1 MVPIDVLTWYHGT
14 LTCVTVLSSGNSSIN
29 IYHEPNISH
38 IIMAEESWRHFE
50 WLEAPSMPGSCIT
63 LLLDSVGNYKEA
75 SSYANMTRTRVQIVL
90 ALTRI
95 SPEELQFVER
105 HTNNI
110 DVYIVIDNGKTARGN
125 SSTVF
130 GRKCTIFTASNA
142 VYKKFVSCRCYS
154 CCSCLTLAL
163 H

>member
-50 WLEAPSMPGSCIT
+50 WLEELLMPGSCVT
-63 LLLDSVGNYKEA
+63 LLLDNVGNYKET
-75 SSYANMTRTRVQIVL
+75 SFHANMTRTRVQVVL

-95 SPEELQFVER
+95 SPEELQFVEKHYNDLEV
-105 HTNNI
+105 HT
-110 DVYIVIDNGKTARGN
+110 VILDDETARGN
-125 SSTVF
+125 NSSNF
-130 GRKCTIFTASNA
+130 SSK
-142 VYKKFVSCRCYS
+142 
-154 CCSCLTLAL
+154 
-163 H
+163 